1 MTAIPLAERMRP
13 RVLDEVRGQ
22 DHLTGPNGLL
32 RGPGGQPPSVILWG
46 PPGCGKTT
54 IARALA
60 KESNCSF
67 LSISAV
73 LDGVKEL
80 RATLDRA
87 RHVQT
92 FEKRP
97 CLLFVDEIHR
107 WNKAQQDALLPHVE
121 SGLVTLV
128 GATTENPSFQIIP
141 ALRSRA
147 EVILLR
153 PLEADAIQQLL
164 MDALEDTER
173 GLGASGITAD
183 AEVLQRIAEL
193 ASGDARRALGLLE
206 RLVSESAA
214 SGHLSVDGAREAL
227 SRRDIL
233 YDRAGEEHF
242 NCLSALIKSM
252 RGSDPD
258 ASVYWLARMLSGG
271 EDPVALA
278 RRLLVFASED
288 IGNADPRGLMVAN
301 ACAQAVQLIGM
312 PEARINLSQTVIYL
326 ATAPKSNA
334 SYTAINQ
341 AMQDVKRHG
350 ALPVPMHL
358 RNAPTALMKEQGYGE
373 GYRYPHD
380 APHGVVDAVYLPE
393 KLASKTYY
401 SPTNWGN
408 EKLIRERLEWWS
420 KKKKGS

>member
-147 EVILLR
+147 EVI
-153 PLEADAIQQLL
+153 
-164 MDALEDTER
+164 
-173 GLGASGITAD
+173 
-183 AEVLQRIAEL
+183 
-193 ASGDARRALGLLE
+193 
-206 RLVSESAA
+206 
-214 SGHLSVDGAREAL
+214 
-227 SRRDIL
+227 
-233 YDRAGEEHF
+233 
-242 NCLSALIKSM
+242 
-252 RGSDPD
+252 
-258 ASVYWLARMLSGG
+258 
-271 EDPVALA
+271 
-278 RRLLVFASED
+278 
-288 IGNADPRGLMVAN
+288 
-301 ACAQAVQLIGM
+301 
-312 PEARINLSQTVIYL
+312 
-326 ATAPKSNA
+326 
-334 SYTAINQ
+334 
-341 AMQDVKRHG
+341 
-350 ALPVPMHL
+350 
-358 RNAPTALMKEQGYGE
+358 
-373 GYRYPHD
+373 HD
-380 APHGVVDAVYLPE
+380 C
-393 KLASKTYY
+393 
-401 SPTNWGN
+401 
-408 EKLIRERLEWWS
+408 
-420 KKKKGS
+420 

>member
-1 MTAIPLAERMRP
+1 MNAPPLAERMRP
-13 RVLDEVRGQ
+13 RILDEVRGQ
-22 DHLTGPNGLL
+22 EHLTGPNGLL
-32 RGPGGQPPSVILWG
+32 RAADGRPPSVILWG

-60 KESNCSF
+60 NDSNCSF

-80 RATLDRA
+80 RTVLDKA

-92 FEKRP
+92 FENRP

-128 GATTENPSFQIIP
+128 GATTENPSFQVIP

-147 EVILLR
+147 EVVLLR
-153 PLEADAIQQLL
+153 PLSVETLQDVLQQTLQDA
-164 MDALEDTER
+164 ER
-173 GLGASGITAD
+173 GLGEMNVSAD
-183 AEVLQRIAEL
+183 SEVLLRIAEL
-193 ASGDARRALGLLE
+193 SDGDARRALGLLE
-206 RLVSESAA
+206 RLVGECARG
-214 SGHLSVDGAREAL
+214 GHLGVDKAREAL

-258 ASVYWLARMLSGG
+258 ASVYWLARMLTGG
-271 EDPVALA
+271 EDPVTLA

-288 IGNADPRGLMVAN
+288 IGNADPRAIMVAN
-301 ACAQAVQLIGM
+301 ACAQAVQMIGM
-312 PEARINLSQTVIYL
+312 PEARINLSQAVIYL

-334 SYTAINQ
+334 SYTAINE
-341 AMQDVKRHG
+341 AMQDVKRLG
-350 ALPVPMHL
+350 ALPVPLHL
-358 RNAPTALMKEQGYGE
+358 RNAPTELMKKQGYSH

-380 APHGVVDAVYLPE
+380 APNAVVDEVYLPE
-393 KLASKTYY
+393 TLSARRYY
-401 SPTNWGN
+401 SPTQWGH
-408 EKLIRERLEWWS
+408 EKTIRERLNWWA